1 MTSDIASGLVL
12 SVSAFCYALL
22 GLRLVLA
29 KSRLASLQLGA
40 LFIVM
45 AFWVV
50 GGAIEMFASSFYVFS
65 IGRTGHFIGTALL
78 PLVALSCFRAYTGRE
93 TGLHALV
100 LLAVIPFV
108 SIVFAATNQ
117 FHEFM
122 WFMPAVSATGE
133 FLTRPDR
140 WGPWFLFVHA
150 PYSYALIG
158 TAILTLIVRGAMV
171 PEAHRR
177 GLFLLVLACQV
188 PIFTTLAYDFGLGPN
203 TISYVPFALTLML
216 PFYAW
221 LVYGE
226 RLIEIAP
233 LAYETVFQH
242 MQDPVVVLDEQ
253 GRIAGLNRVAED
265 MLNMREE
272 DALRRPLIEVFGV
285 GSTMVFEALQTGKP
299 QKMLTDTGRFLHI
312 RSSPIESKNSSVR
325 GGQVLM
331 FRDVSDVERAQSD
344 VRKSEKLLRTLID
357 HSVNGVVR
365 LRWVDTADD
374 GPAAL
379 RCIFAN
385 PAAGE
390 FLDISVE
397 EIYALGADGI
407 VRLACNG
414 MDGRDQSEVLKEIK
428 SAMNRGRTV
437 DREVTHSGNDGI
449 RFLRMVFVPAG
460 EDVTITFID
469 LTDSKAQQ
477 HQIESIAWTDPLT
490 GVLNRRGFER
500 DASEHLS
507 NSEDSATGALMFIDL
522 NEFKPVNDRYGH
534 DVGDKLLTIAARRLQ
549 KALRTCDIIGRP
561 GGDEFVAL
569 VPDVTPEKADR
580 LALRLTEALE
590 ERYSIDGK
598 TVHCAASIGMAF
610 YPTNAN
616 TLTGLLRE
624 ADTAMYRAKARSRV
638 QGELHFSELLEK
650 AI

>member
-1 MTSDIASGLVL
+1 MTSDLASGLVL

-29 KSRLASLQLGA
+29 KTRLASLQLGA
-40 LFIVM
+40 MFIVM
-45 AFWVV
+45 AFWVA
-50 GGAIEMFASSFYVFS
+50 GGAIEMFATSFYVFS

-78 PLVALSCFRAYTGRE
+78 PLVAVSCFRAYTGKE

-100 LLAVIPFV
+100 LLAVIPTV

-117 FHEFM
+117 YHEFM
-122 WFMPAVSATGE
+122 WAVPAVNANGE
-133 FLTRPDR
+133 FLTRPES
-140 WGPWFLFVHA
+140 WGPWFLFIHA

-158 TAILTLIVRGAMV
+158 AAILTLILQGAMV
-171 PEAHRR
+171 PQAHRR
-177 GLFLLVLACQV
+177 GLILLVVACQV
-188 PIFTTLAYDFGLGPN
+188 PIFATLAYDFGLGPN
-203 TISYVPFALTLML
+203 TVSYVPFALTLML

-221 LVYGE
+221 LIVGE
-226 RLIEIAP
+226 RLIELAP

-242 MQDPVVVLDEQ
+242 MQDPVVVLDED
-253 GRIAGLNRVAED
+253 GRIAGLNHVAET
-265 MLNMREE
+265 MLDIREE
-272 DALRRPLIEVFGV
+272 DALRRPLIEVFGL
-285 GSTMVFEALQTGKP
+285 GSTMVFEALETGKP

-312 RSSPIESKNSSVR
+312 RSSPIGSKSSFVR

-365 LRWVDTADD
+365 LRWVDSAAD

-385 PAAGE
+385 PAAGQ
-390 FLDISVE
+390 FLDVSVE
-397 EIYALGADGI
+397 ELYTLGADGI

-414 MDGRDQSEVLKEIK
+414 MDDRDQSEVLKEIR
-428 SAMNRGRTV
+428 SALDGGRTV
-437 DREVTHSGNDGI
+437 DREVSHSGPGGI
-449 RFLRMVFVPAG
+449 RFMRMVFVPAG
-460 EDVTITFID
+460 NDVTITLID

-500 DASEHLS
+500 DASEHLAS
-507 NSEDSATGALMFIDL
+507 SADTATGALMFIDL

-534 DVGDKLLTIAARRLQ
+534 DVGDKLLTIAARRLR

-590 ERYSIDGK
+590 EPYSIDGK

-610 YPTNAN
+610 YPRNAN
-616 TLTGLLRE
+616 TLTGLMRE
-624 ADTAMYRAKARSRV
+624 ADTAMYRAKARSREDG
-638 QGELHFSELLEK
+638 QLHFSDLLEK